1 MCSGRTGLESERGR
15 LVVLEGVDA
24 AGKTTLS
31 DDLFKALLS
40 KDKPIQR
47 FHFPGKTPGTLGELV
62 YRIHHEHSDEFHV
75 PSLSSCALQ
84 TLHIAA
90 HVDAIES
97 RIAPAVRDGAWVILD
112 RFWWS
117 TYVYGLD
124 AGVLE
129 QSLEYMI
136 QLEKS
141 IWGRLLPDVMFLVD
155 TPTPLSSD
163 ESDTEAWQRKRQLYT
178 ELANR
183 ESESYRCVL
192 IETERGQE
200 ARKAALERILHEVLR

>member
-1 MCSGRTGLESERGR
+1 METKSGR

-24 AGKTTLS
+24 AGKTTLC
-31 DDLFKALLS
+31 DDLCKALRG
-40 KDKPIQR
+40 KGKPVQR
-47 FHFPGKTPGTLGELV
+47 FHFPGKSPETLGELV
-62 YRIHHEHSDEFHV
+62 YRIHHKHDEEFHV
-75 PSLSSCALQ
+75 PNLTPCALQ

-97 RIAPAVRDGAWVILD
+97 RIAPAVRKGAWVVLD

-129 QSLEYMI
+129 RSLEHMI

-141 IWGRLLPDVMFLVD
+141 IWGRLLPDITFLVD
-155 TPTPLSSD
+155 TPTPLRSD
-163 ESDTEAWQRKRQLYT
+163 ESDTDAWQRKRQLYA

-183 ESESYRCVL
+183 ESDSYRCVL

-200 ARKAALERILHEVLR
+200 ARKAAMERILHEVLR